1 MSILTGVSRLT
12 GFVRNWAMAYAMG
25 KTLLASSYVVA
36 NNIPNMIYEL
46 VAGGVLSAVFIP
58 IFIERLKRKGE
69 QDATL
74 LANTTLNIALIAL
87 GFVALIATVWAEP
100 FVRTQTFTLSRDEI
114 VVAVYLFRFFAVQ
127 IVFYGAAAIFAGILN
142 SHRHF
147 IAPATG
153 PIANNVVVVATMLA
167 YVQLKADPRLAL
179 TVLGIGTT
187 LGVFAQM
194 AVNIPVLIR
203 LKYRWRPS
211 IDLTH
216 PALRDL
222 VRKMVPV
229 LGYVIVNLIGVSF
242 RNAYAFSSPTSPPG
256 GGPAALQY
264 AWLFYQLPYGIFA
277 VALATAIFPELSEHA
292 AREDMPGYRS
302 QFARGLRAN
311 AALVIPMA
319 GMLIALAAPL
329 CTLYALGG
337 GEFKLADVPLVA
349 GVLTVWALG
358 LFSYTSYMFTVRGF
372 YALQDTRTPMI
383 TNAFVHVLQIAL
395 YATLTAGV
403 LSWRGIGLLGIPA
416 ADATAFTLHFLV
428 MLFLLRRRV
437 GGFGIRGIA
446 WVAARMA
453 VATLIGGA
461 VAWGIVRSTPA
472 LSATRFG
479 FLLQLLAAGVL
490 GLAVTYGLATLMR
503 VKEIEMARTMG
514 TRLLRRLRSL
524 GDLP

>member
-1 MSILTGVSRLT
+1 MSISTGVSRVT

-58 IFIERLKRKGE
+58 IFIERLKREGE
-69 QDATL
+69 QDATS

-87 GFVALIATVWAEP
+87 GVVAVIATIWAEP

-114 VVAVYLFRFFAVQ
+114 TVAVYLFRFFAIQ
-127 IVFYGAAAIFAGILN
+127 IVFYGAMVIFTGILN

-153 PIANNVVVVATMLA
+153 PILNNVVVVATMLI
-167 YVQLKADPRLAL
+167 YVRLKGDPRLAL
-179 TVLGIGTT
+179 TVLGIGTS

-211 IDLTH
+211 IDPRH

-222 VRKMVPV
+222 VRKMVPI
-229 LGYVIVNLIGVSF
+229 LGYVVVNLIGVTF
-242 RNAYAFSSPTSPPG
+242 RNAYAFGAPTRPPG
-256 GGPAALQY
+256 AGPSALQY
-264 AWLFYQLPYGIFA
+264 AWQFYQLPHGIFA

-292 AREDMPGYRS
+292 AHEDMPGYRS
-302 QFARGLRAN
+302 RFARGLRAN
-311 AALVIPMA
+311 AALVIPMV
-319 GMLIALAAPL
+319 GMLIALATPL

-337 GEFKLADVPLVA
+337 GAFTQADVPLVA
-349 GVLTVWALG
+349 GVLRVWCLG
-358 LFSYTSYMFTVRGF
+358 LFSYSSYIFTVRGF

-383 TNAFVHVLQIAL
+383 TNAFVHMLQIAL
-395 YATLTAGV
+395 YATLTAGAFG
-403 LSWRGIGLLGIPA
+403 WPGIGLRGIPA

-428 MLFLLRRRV
+428 MLYLLRRRV
-437 GGFGIRGIA
+437 GGFGVRGIA
-446 WVAARMA
+446 WVATRMA
-453 VATLIGGA
+453 AATLVGGA
-461 VAWGIVRSTPA
+461 VAWGIVRLTPG
-472 LSATRFG
+472 LTATRFG
-479 FLLQLLAAGVL
+479 FLLQLLVAGVL
-490 GLAVTYGLATLMR
+490 GLAVTYGLGALMR
-503 VKEIEMARTMG
+503 VKELEMARTMARRAFG
-514 TRLLRRLRSL
+514 RLLPGGAS
-524 GDLP
+524 